1 MQQLVELQDLYP
13 EFESRAVEII
23 AVSNEEKN
31 FMAHTKVIGQL
42 GERPPYPILCDAKR
56 KHTTAY
62 ERTTA
67 YLVERD
73 GTIAGAT
80 HAPRG
85 MLEFWVDPDSPYFRE
100 KLNDESKQYLLF
112 CASAWRSA
120 LATDRLTEMGM
131 ENVSHIE
138 GGLTGWKEADGPVET
153 REKKG

>member
-1 MQQLVELQDLYP
+1 MAMKKGIKQLLEEANARIKTVTVDEAMKMHGRDDVVFVDIRDVREL
-13 EFESRAVEII
+13 
-23 AVSNEEKN
+23 
-31 FMAHTKVIGQL
+31 
-42 GERPPYPILCDAKR
+42 
-56 KHTTAY
+56 
-62 ERTTA
+62 
-67 YLVERD
+67 ERD

-85 MLEFWVDPDSPYFRE
+85 MLEFWVDPDSPYFRAN
-100 KLNDESKQYLLF
+100 LNDESKQYLLF

-138 GGLTGWKEADGPVET
+138 GGLSGWKEAGGPVEK

>member
-1 MQQLVELQDLYP
+1 MAMKKGIKQLLEEANARSKTVSGDEAMAMHGRDDVVFVDIRDVREL
-13 EFESRAVEII
+13 
-23 AVSNEEKN
+23 
-31 FMAHTKVIGQL
+31 
-42 GERPPYPILCDAKR
+42 
-56 KHTTAY
+56 
-62 ERTTA
+62 
-67 YLVERD
+67 ERD

-85 MLEFWVDPDSPYFRE
+85 MLEFWVDPDSPYYRE

-138 GGLTGWKEADGPVET
+138 GGLSGWKEAGGPVEK
-153 REKKG
+153 RERKA

>member
-1 MQQLVELQDLYP
+1 MAMKKGIKQLLEEANARIKTVSVDEAMAMHGRDDVVFVDIRDVREL
-13 EFESRAVEII
+13 
-23 AVSNEEKN
+23 
-31 FMAHTKVIGQL
+31 
-42 GERPPYPILCDAKR
+42 
-56 KHTTAY
+56 
-62 ERTTA
+62 
-67 YLVERD
+67 ERD

-85 MLEFWVDPDSPYFRE
+85 MLEFWVDPDSPYYRE

-138 GGLTGWKEADGPVET
+138 GGLSGWKEAGGPVEK
-153 REKKG
+153 RERKA

>member
-1 MQQLVELQDLYP
+1 MKKGIKQLLEEANARIKTVSVDEAMAMHGRDDVVFVDIRDVREL
-13 EFESRAVEII
+13 
-23 AVSNEEKN
+23 
-31 FMAHTKVIGQL
+31 
-42 GERPPYPILCDAKR
+42 
-56 KHTTAY
+56 
-62 ERTTA
+62 
-67 YLVERD
+67 ERD

-85 MLEFWVDPDSPYFRE
+85 MLEFWVDPDSPYYRE

-138 GGLTGWKEADGPVET
+138 GGLSGWKEAGGPVEK
-153 REKKG
+153 RERKA